1 MKQGTKTQSAEQ
13 PKKFSLMPLAQSGTW
28 EVAYT
33 ENAALVEATHEGETG
48 QVWEYDDYREQTK
61 FAGYEGAVSALIGL
75 KYAASD
81 EIAVNRKG
89 MDDRND
95 TDYVAYLAYVK
106 ACKDYAREYFGIE
119 LSAEQKEQ
127 EENAKYIPSAYTSLV
142 AFAQNFLSTAEM
154 TDDGQKIAV
163 SGLYQT
169 WTLGKYVVGDIRNA
183 RGQTWEC
190 FQAHDNA
197 VYPDINPD
205 NDSTWRTFWRPLHG
219 KNKETAR
226 PWAQPTNAT
235 DIYKTGEYMIWTDGA
250 VYRCKQDTNFSPEE
264 YGAAWQVAE

>member
-106 ACKDYAREYFGIE
+106 ACKDYAREYFGVE
-119 LSAEQKEQ
+119 PSAETKEK
-127 EENAKYIPSAYTSLV
+127 EANAEYIPAPYTSLI
-142 AFAQNFLSTAEM
+142 ALAQSLLKTAQIEN
-154 TDDGQKIAV
+154 DEQKLAV
-163 SGLYQT
+163 SGLYQE
-169 WTLGKYVVGDIRNA
+169 WTAGVYSVGDIRNA
-183 RGQTWEC
+183 RAQTWEC

-197 VYPDINPD
+197 TYPDINPE
-205 NDSTWRTFWRPLHG
+205 NESTWRTFWRPLHG
-219 KNKETAR
+219 KSKGTAR
-226 PWAQPTNAT
+226 PWAAPTNAT
-235 DIYKTGEYMIWTDGA
+235 DIYKAGEYMVWTDGA
-250 VYRCKQDTNFSPEE
+250 GYRCKQDTNFSPEE
-264 YGAAWQVAE
+264 YAQAWEVAK

>member
-1 MKQGTKTQSAEQ
+1 MKHGIKTQAVAQ
-13 PKKFSLMPLAQSGTW
+13 PKQFYIAALGNGAW
-28 EVAYT
+28 EIAYT
-33 ENAALVEATHEGETG
+33 ENAVLVEMEQGDKPVRA
-48 QVWEYDDYREQTK
+48 WEYDDYREQAE
-61 FAGYEGAVSALIGL
+61 FNGYEGAVSALIGL
-75 KYAASD
+75 KYTTSD
-81 EIAVNRKG
+81 EISVNRKG

-95 TDYVAYLAYVK
+95 ADYVAYLAYVK
-106 ACKDYAREYFGIE
+106 ACKDYAREYFGVE

-127 EENAKYIPSAYTSLV
+127 EENAKHIPSVYTSLV

-197 VYPDINPD
+197 IYSDINPD

-219 KNKETAR
+219 KSRETAR
-226 PWAQPTNAT
+226 PWAAPTNAT
-235 DIYKTGEYMIWTDGA
+235 DIYKAGEYMVWTDGE
-250 VYRCKQDTNFSPEE
+250 VYKALSDTAYSPTD
-264 YGAAWQVAE
+264 YAPAWELVP

>member
-1 MKQGTKTQSAEQ
+1 MKQGIKTQAVAQ
-13 PKKFSLMPLAQSGTW
+13 PKQFYIAPLGNGAW
-28 EVAYT
+28 EIAYADNVIAT
-33 ENAALVEATHEGETG
+33 ETMRDSETV
-48 QVWEYDDYREQTK
+48 QVWKYDDYREQTR
-61 FAGYEGAVSALIGL
+61 FAGYDGAVSALIAL

-81 EIAVNRKG
+81 EIAVTRKG

-95 TDYVAYLAYVK
+95 ADYVAYLAYVK

-219 KNKETAR
+219 KSKETAR
-226 PWAQPTNAT
+226 PWAAPTNAT
-235 DIYKTGEYMIWTDGA
+235 DIYKAGEYMVWTDEA

-264 YGAAWQVAE
+264 YAQAWEVAK

>member
-1 MKQGTKTQSAEQ
+1 MKQGIKTQATSQ
-13 PKKFSLMPLAQSGTW
+13 PKQFYIAPLGNGAW
-28 EVAYT
+28 EIAYADNVIAT
-33 ENAALVEATHEGETG
+33 ETMRDSETV
-48 QVWEYDDYREQTK
+48 QVWEYDDCREQAE
-61 FAGYEGAVSALIGL
+61 FAGYDGAVSALIGL
-75 KYAASD
+75 KYATSD
-81 EIAVNRKG
+81 EIAVTRKG

-95 TDYVAYLAYVK
+95 AGYIAYLAYVK

-169 WTLGKYVVGDIRNA
+169 WTLGKYEVGDIRNA
-183 RGQTWEC
+183 HGQTWEC

-197 VYPDINPD
+197 TYPDINPD
-205 NDSTWRTFWRPLHG
+205 NQSTWRTFWRPLHG
-219 KNKETAR
+219 KSKETAR

-264 YGAAWQVAE
+264 YASAWEVVG

>member
-106 ACKDYAREYFGIE
+106 ACKDCAREYFGVE
-119 LSAEQKEQ
+119 PSAETKEK
-127 EENAKYIPSAYTSLV
+127 ETNAEYIPAPYASLV
-142 AFAQNFLSTAEM
+142 ALAQSLLKTAQIE
-154 TDDGQKIAV
+154 DDEQKLAV
-163 SGLYQT
+163 SGLYQE
-169 WTLGKYVVGDIRNA
+169 WTAGVYLVGDIRNA
-183 RGQTWEC
+183 RAQTWEC

-197 VYPDINPD
+197 TYPDINPD
-205 NDSTWRTFWRPLHG
+205 NESTWRTFWRPLHG
-219 KNKETAR
+219 KSKETAR
-226 PWAQPTNAT
+226 PYAPVTNAT
-235 DIYKTGEYMIWTDGA
+235 DIYKAGEYMIYTDGE
-250 VYRCKQDTNFSPEE
+250 VYKALSDTAYSPTD
-264 YGAAWQVAE
+264 YAPAWELVP